1 MKKKYNVIIN
11 TICVIIVITL
21 LKVFVP
27 ISLALTSGERIEQL
41 KELDN
46 DNKERLTLPVATI
59 DFVQP
64 YLIGDYSEAEM
75 DEYVKMLKKAGYEAV
90 IIQNIMNIEGGI
102 NSEVKVTASWY
113 DSDLI
118 QDKTTL
124 EAYKPT
130 MLDKLVNAI
139 QLNDMKIYIGLAST
153 SEWWNSNF
161 TNEQWRTKNSK
172 FLNDMISEIY
182 QKYGQYG
189 CFEGIYWTNE
199 IYTNADNYYGYW
211 SEMINSNIE
220 YLQKIDNGEKKHTF
234 MLSPFVSQIYDLS
247 NEQVYTDWKKMI
259 EEINFR
265 QGDIICLQDGLGTS
279 SFEPIKVQKYIE
291 TIGQAVKSDEK
302 KGVKFWLNVE
312 NYEQIEGEGKPCS
325 LERYKLQLSIC
336 SKYAD
341 GLTSFSYS
349 HYYNPIVADTIYDEQ
364 YRKYYDD
371 VIEDAKKTETD
382 DNEKKDNNI
391 IENEIENNVIE
402 NNEITN
408 QHNELGTAN
417 KLIPQLGEN
426 TIIGKIIFTII
437 IINILFVIFIHN
449 KYKKLF

>member
-211 SEMINSNIE
+211 SDK
-220 YLQKIDNGEKKHTF
+220 L
-234 MLSPFVSQIYDLS
+234 
-247 NEQVYTDWKKMI
+247 
-259 EEINFR
+259 
-265 QGDIICLQDGLGTS
+265 
-279 SFEPIKVQKYIE
+279 KYRI
-291 TIGQAVKSDEK
+291 
-302 KGVKFWLNVE
+302 F
-312 NYEQIEGEGKPCS
+312 
-325 LERYKLQLSIC
+325 
-336 SKYAD
+336 
-341 GLTSFSYS
+341 
-349 HYYNPIVADTIYDEQ
+349 
-364 YRKYYDD
+364 
-371 VIEDAKKTETD
+371 AKD
-382 DNEKKDNNI
+382 
-391 IENEIENNVIE
+391 
-402 NNEITN
+402 
-408 QHNELGTAN
+408 
-417 KLIPQLGEN
+417 
-426 TIIGKIIFTII
+426 
-437 IINILFVIFIHN
+437 
-449 KYKKLF
+449 